1 MAEKLAAVAAG
12 KGILHSDD
20 LTQISRFVCHS
31 TSSFSSSFSF
41 SVSCSIKGAQT
52 PYIFPTFES
61 NLRPSSM
68 CKRKNK
74 KSKHGGGADRPAGN
88 SQLLHGVGEVA
99 SAFIS
104 FSKADMAWVRESLH
118 EALLAQSRVIWA
130 DWEDQPPS
138 AEWTEFVHD
147 GIEQHV
153 RSRASRVLRVV
164 AYYIFLTCSKYV
176 FFLSSDRK
184 PHRTCSFS

>member
-1 MAEKLAAVAAG
+1 
-12 KGILHSDD
+12 
-20 LTQISRFVCHS
+20 
-31 TSSFSSSFSF
+31 
-41 SVSCSIKGAQT
+41 
-52 PYIFPTFES
+52 
-61 NLRPSSM
+61 M
-68 CKRKNK
+68 CKRKSK

-153 RSRASRVLRVV
+153 RSCL
-164 AYYIFLTCSKYV
+164 KYSGTGI
-176 FFLSSDRK
+176 SSGA
-184 PHRTCSFS
+184 CGGISAL